1 MAWGMPLRRPASALC
16 AALLATIVLLPSAAH
31 AYPLR
36 FGPVAQNPADRL
48 ASLPADPERY
58 DHSVRCTRKPKRGT
72 LAFQAWLQRHWRG
85 TSWGIMRCEE
95 LSRGNFSLHA
105 DGRALDWHLDRS
117 DPDDARAAR
126 ALIETLL
133 APDAAGTP
141 RALARRMGL
150 QEIIWDCRAWWAG
163 SSGMGPYS
171 VCLDRKGRERRDVS
185 VTLAHRDHIHFGVSF
200 RGARALTSFW
210 TSPLV
215 RR

>member
-1 MAWGMPLRRPASALC
+1 MRFRRPVLLHTVVLGAL
-16 AALLATIVLLPSAAH
+16 ALPSAAQ
-31 AYPLR
+31 AYPLN

-58 DHSVRCTRKPKRGT
+58 DHSVRCTRKPKKGT

-85 TSWGIMRCEE
+85 TSWGIMRCEQ

-105 DGRALDWHLDRS
+105 DGRALDWHLNRS
-117 DPDDARAAR
+117 NRGDARAAR
-126 ALIETLL
+126 ALIKTLL
-133 APDAAGTP
+133 ATDKAGTP

-163 SSGMGPYS
+163 SDGMRPYS
-171 VCLDRKGRERRDVS
+171 VCLDRKGRERRDVN
-185 VTLAHRDHIHFGVSF
+185 VTLAHRDHVHFGLSF

-210 TSPLV
+210 TPRPA